1 VKPGYVALAG
11 DVLDSGSG
19 RGTLPG
25 DRFIELATAEDR
37 RVLDILFR
45 HTSEGVTVQ
54 DRSGQLVYA
63 NDEAARLVGGVSG
76 AELMRTPSNGLLSRL
91 ELIDTSGAPMPVD
104 SLPGRRVLAG
114 APMAEAVVGYRR
126 PGSPR
131 TWWSRVRSSPIRNDA
146 GEVVLVLSF
155 FHDITS
161 QFRRDEVRELLYNVY
176 EALGSS
182 LDRDENLRALTG
194 VLVPRMGPWC
204 AVHLIEGGVLF
215 PVAIAHPDDESAR
228 TLIDLAPP
236 RPISMEEKRL
246 QPRVARTG
254 RPEIL
259 EITEEVLEKAGKRL
273 SPETLE
279 VFRRLA
285 LNSVACVPIT
295 IGRRVIGTLSL
306 GRGDPEPM
314 LDDADLDVL
323 GAVADRAAAALEN
336 AGLYQQQREIAEALQ
351 AVLTPKKLPSV
362 PGVETA
368 ARYRPVSL
376 VGHVGGDFYDVFPAA
391 DGRTALLVGDI
402 AGKGIEAAAAVGM
415 ARYTLRSNIALDPKP
430 STVLTRINESLLEE
444 EQMCTLAYALIEDRG
459 ERFQVSVTLAG
470 HPPPIVVRAG
480 GATMRLGTPC
490 PPLGVLAEIDPI
502 EEESVLEPG
511 DLILLY
517 TDGFAMPG
525 LAPPESVELA
535 LTKCMAN
542 DPEALLDQLLA
553 VLWADL
559 PAAGQRDDIAMVAM
573 RASHARAEGRAL

>member
-1 VKPGYVALAG
+1 
-11 DVLDSGSG
+11 
-19 RGTLPG
+19 LPG

-45 HTSEGVTVQ
+45 HASEGVTVQ

-63 NDEAARLVGGVSG
+63 NDEAARLVGLGSG
-76 AELMRTPSNGLLSRL
+76 AEMVRTPLEELLGQLDIVDR
-91 ELIDTSGAPMPVD
+91 DGAPMTPD
-104 SLPGRRVLAG
+104 SLPGRRVVAG

-126 PGSPR
+126 HGSPR
-131 TWWSRVRSSPIRNDA
+131 TRWSRVRASPIRNDA
-146 GEVVLVLSF
+146 GEVVLVLNF
-155 FHDITS
+155 FHDITA
-161 QFRRDEVRELLYNVY
+161 QFRRDEIRELLYSVY

-194 VLVPRMGPWC
+194 VLVPRMGSWC
-204 AVHLIEGGVLF
+204 AVHLIEGGMLF

-236 RPISMEEKRL
+236 GPISIEEKRL
-246 QPRVARTG
+246 QPRVARSG

-259 EITEEVLEKAGKRL
+259 EITEEVLEKARKRL
-273 SPETLE
+273 SHETIE

-285 LNSVACVPIT
+285 MNSVACVPII
-295 IGRRVIGTLSL
+295 IGRRVIGTLAL
-306 GRGDPEPM
+306 GRGDPDPV
-314 LDDADLDVL
+314 LDEADLDVL

-336 AGLYQQQREIAEALQ
+336 AGLYQQQREIAESLQ
-351 AVLTPKKLPSV
+351 AVLTPKRLPSV
-362 PGVETA
+362 PGVEIA

-402 AGKGIEAAAAVGM
+402 AGKGIEAAAAVGL
-415 ARYTLRSNIALDPKP
+415 ARYTLRSTIAHDPKP

-444 EQMCTLAYALIEDRG
+444 EQMCTLAYALIEDHG
-459 ERFQVSVTLAG
+459 DKFQVSVTLAG
-470 HPPPIVVRAG
+470 HPPPIVVTAG

-490 PPLGVLAEIDPI
+490 PPLGVLAEIDPV
-502 EEESVLEPG
+502 EEEAVLGPG

-525 LAPPESVELA
+525 MAPPESVELA
-535 LTKCMAN
+535 LTRCEAH
-542 DPEALLDQLLA
+542 DPETLLDQLLA

-559 PAAGQRDDIAMVAM
+559 PAAGQRDDIAMVAI
-573 RASHARAEGRAL
+573 RASRDRAESRGV